1 MDLIPFPHPT
11 PSKALQLQPA
21 YQANEADPN
30 HMPEATSPATS
41 EPCSA
46 STRGLPRLFRSTI
59 APSSVSTKPVNRL
72 LFFVHSPPALPR
84 RAYGR
89 KVWFTETM
97 TIQVQGISD
106 ATTAYTRSLAA
117 S

>member
-1 MDLIPFPHPT
+1 MGSH
-11 PSKALQLQPA
+11 
-21 YQANEADPN
+21 
-30 HMPEATSPATS
+30 
-41 EPCSA
+41 
-46 STRGLPRLFRSTI
+46 
-59 APSSVSTKPVNRL
+59 
-72 LFFVHSPPALPR
+72 PALPR